1 VLSPQ
6 SAEVGAPNRDSKS
19 VAYENCTKSAKCG
32 GLETNGPRERI
43 SGVGRCVAV
52 RRFVREARRYW
63 RFQRAKTRGERWS
76 RKDWRRE
83 RNCLP
88 TVFANRVVVCK
99 PLQALPFGQ
108 ENGWQD
114 SLFAPRSA
122 PRPPQGGVRNGNR
135 CINLLESVLVTNH
148 GGSGRP
154 LDDVT
159 RPLRPAGRIRRNGSL
174 AY

>member
-1 VLSPQ
+1 MRTVLNGRSREVRRQQAPERDPRG
-6 SAEVGAPNRDSKS
+6 SAGVP
-19 VAYENCTKSAKCG
+19 KCG
-32 GLETNGPRERI
+32 GWCAKPAVIANFNASIPDRE
-43 SGVGRCVAV
+43 S
-52 RRFVREARRYW
+52 
-63 RFQRAKTRGERWS
+63 WS
-76 RKDWRRE
+76 QQDWRRE
-83 RNCLP
+83 RNWDP